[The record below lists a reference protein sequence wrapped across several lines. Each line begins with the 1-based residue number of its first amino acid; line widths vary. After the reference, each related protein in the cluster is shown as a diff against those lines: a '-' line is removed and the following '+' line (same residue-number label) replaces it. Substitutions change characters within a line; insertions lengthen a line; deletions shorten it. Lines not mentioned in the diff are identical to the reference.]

1 MTDFPPTV
9 VILTALPVEYAAVR
23 AHLTDV
29 VRREDDYGTVFDCG
43 RLADTGLV
51 AAVALIGEG
60 NENAALI
67 TGQAYNL
74 FGPRALL
81 FVGVA
86 GALSEDLE
94 IGDVV
99 VATRIYA
106 YHGAKM
112 NPGASLARPRAWDA
126 SWRLLQAAYR
136 ATHEPDVTVHYK
148 PIAAGEVVLNDRA
161 SNLSEHLEK
170 NYNDAVAI
178 EMESAGVARA
188 AHVSGRLDTLT
199 IRCISD
205 KADGRKREADA
216 RGTQRLAAS
225 RAATIAV
232 AVLREFAKS
241 VVTRQHTGHDYD
253 RAASAQPRA
262 TESPWATAAPV
273 SRATQD
279 PGARDLGTA
288 DLGAVAGLGAQDPG
302 AQGPGA
308 QGPGTTDRTGPAA
321 GHPTVEMHGAREGR
335 WASGTPG
342 TTGVDGV
349 PGMPGTPGHHGP
361 LGTPGAATGHGAQEV
376 PEATRGQ
383 GTPETP
389 DAARGQG
396 TVGTP
401 DAARDPGRVGTPD
414 AVRDPGTA
422 LTPDAVRAVEAL
434 EAPDATRVGGALGA
448 PDATRANRAPE
459 APGAAESPGP
469 TDAPAPVTHP
479 ATPVTAPVRR
489 SGPVPSAPATFPDG
503 PATAPPTPAEASSPT
518 TATSA
523 PGDASSSPTP
533 APGGAPSSLSAAPAP
548 GSASSPPSTPTVGHG
563 TEPPT
568 SAAAPDTPPTQRTP
582 GGASSGTGRASVD
595 GRAPLSRGL
604 RAARRHLTPLR
615 AAGLACVLILGALVP
630 VVFSGDDG
638 GSSDPGAG
646 SNLPTCPV
654 ANADTTLR
662 ISASIDLSKSLHDAA
677 DAYGARRADGHCV
690 KITVSG
696 VNSGTGMRA
705 LAKGWTEADGPERP
719 DVWSP
724 AGSEWL
730 ELARSKASAKALKKL
745 PETAEPIVTSP
756 LTIAMPKTMAT
767 ALGWPEQRIGWK
779 ELAEWAKD
787 PADFW
792 ADRGEKQWGAL
803 KLGKTNPH
811 YSTSGLN
818 ATIGAFYANTG
829 TSAELSEKDI
839 DSPANQA
846 LVKTIEKSVVHYG
859 DTTLTFLS
867 NLRAADDSGGDD
879 EVARYISAVTVEE
892 NAVVAYNQGYPCGAY
907 SDEPECAKTHK
918 PKTPLVSLYPKDSNP
933 VSDHPYV
940 TLKGL
945 SPAKKTVS
953 ADFLR
958 HLHDRDVYEKYFAPY
973 GYRTHDLKPGAPITE
988 ENGALPGTRISA
1000 YKPPTG
1006 KVLDRI
1012 QQTWS
1017 RLRRPANVLVVIDT
1031 SLSMEDKVPGTG
1043 RTKMQLLKDA
1053 EPALFGEFGPADRV
1067 GLWKFSNA
1075 ANLDGKHHYQELVPV
1090 GPMDDPAP
1098 GAGGVPRRE
1107 QLTKEV
1113 RALVPNGATGLY
1125 GTVDAAAKALRQ
1137 GFDPDAINAIVLLT
1151 DGRNEGVP
1159 ATPTLEEVL
1168 SRVGGSDDRVR
1179 IFTIAYGS
1187 DADEQDAG
1195 GRTVLEKI
1203 AAATGARAY
1212 DAKNPKVIGQVLTSV
1227 ISNF

>member
-253 RAASAQPRA
+253 RATSAQPRA
-262 TESPWATAAPV
+262 TEGPWATAAPV

-279 PGARDLGTA
+279 PGARDPGTA
-288 DLGAVAGLGAQDPG
+288 DLGAAAGLGAQDLG
-302 AQGPGA
+302 ALGPGA
-308 QGPGTTDRTGPAA
+308 TERTGPAA
-321 GHPTVEMHGAREGR
+321 GHPTVEMHGTGEGR
-335 WASGTPG
+335 WAPGTPG

-361 LGTPGAATGHGAQEV
+361 LVTPGAARDHGAQEV
-376 PEATRGQ
+376 SEATRERGA
-383 GTPETP
+383 PETP
-389 DAARGQG
+389 DAVRGQG

-401 DAARDPGRVGTPD
+401 DAVIGQGTVGTPEATRTD
-414 AVRDPGTA
+414 G
-422 LTPDAVRAVEAL
+422 AL
-434 EAPDATRVGGALGA
+434 EAPDATRADGA
-448 PDATRANRAPE
+448 PDATRANGALE
-459 APGAAESPGP
+459 APRAAEGP
-469 TDAPAPVTHP
+469 RPTGASAPVTHP
-479 ATPVTAPVRR
+479 PTPVTARARR
-489 SGPVPSAPATFPDG
+489 SGPVPPVPAAFSDG
-503 PATAPPTPAEASSPT
+503 PATAPSTPAGASSPT

-533 APGGAPSSLSAAPAP
+533 ATRPNPPSPGGTA
-548 GSASSPPSTPTVGHG
+548 
-563 TEPPT
+563 
-568 SAAAPDTPPTQRTP
+568 
-582 GGASSGTGRASVD
+582 SGTGRAPVD

-638 GSSDPGAG
+638 SSSDPGAG
-646 SNLPTCPV
+646 SSLPTCPV
-654 ANADTTLR
+654 AKADTTLR
-662 ISASIDLSKSLHDAA
+662 ISASIDLSKSLRNAA
-677 DAYGARRADGHCV
+677 DAYGARRAHGRCV

-705 LAKGWTEADGPERP
+705 LAKGWTEADGPEPP

-730 ELARSKASAKALKKL
+730 ELARSKASPRALKLL

-779 ELAEWAKD
+779 ELAKWAKD

-867 NLRAADDSGGDD
+867 NLRAADDSGGED

-892 NAVVAYNQGYPCGAY
+892 NAVVTYNQGYPCGAY

-918 PKTPLVSLYPKDSNP
+918 PRTPLVSLYPKDSNP

-940 TLKGL
+940 TLNRL

-973 GYRTHDLKPGAPITE
+973 GYRTHDLKPGASITE
-988 ENGALPGTRISA
+988 ENGALPGTRLSA
-1000 YKPPTG
+1000 YNPPKG

-1090 GPMDDPAP
+1090 GPMNDPAP
-1098 GAGGVPRRE
+1098 GANGVPRRE

-1168 SRVGGSDDRVR
+1168 SRIGGSDDRVR

>member
-1 MTDFPPTV
+1 MTDSPPTV

-23 AHLTDV
+23 AHLSDV

-43 RLADTGLV
+43 RLADTGLT

-106 YHGAKM
+106 YHGAKV

-216 RGTQRLAAS
+216 KGTQRIAAS

-241 VVTRQHTGHDYD
+241 VVARPDPGHGVGALAAQGGGGAGSSLPAHGSAVGAD
-253 RAASAQPRA
+253 AGASA
-262 TESPWATAAPV
+262 
-273 SRATQD
+273 
-279 PGARDLGTA
+279 
-288 DLGAVAGLGAQDPG
+288 
-302 AQGPGA
+302 GPGA
-308 QGPGTTDRTGPAA
+308 TGVPEPAAMERPAPEPAAATERPVPEPAAAVERSIPESAAATERPAPEPAAATERPAPEPAPTAERPVPEPVATERSIPERGAQERPAVAPPPTLTGPATRQGPVSPALAVFSDGPGTGRSAPSASTATPLSDPPGSSAPAA
-321 GHPTVEMHGAREGR
+321 PA
-335 WASGTPG
+335 ASPG
-342 TTGVDGV
+342 TDDAAAG
-349 PGMPGTPGHHGP
+349 
-361 LGTPGAATGHGAQEV
+361 PGAARV
-376 PEATRGQ
+376 
-383 GTPETP
+383 
-389 DAARGQG
+389 
-396 TVGTP
+396 
-401 DAARDPGRVGTPD
+401 PGRK
-414 AVRDPGTA
+414 
-422 LTPDAVRAVEAL
+422 
-434 EAPDATRVGGALGA
+434 
-448 PDATRANRAPE
+448 
-459 APGAAESPGP
+459 
-469 TDAPAPVTHP
+469 PAH
-479 ATPVTAPVRR
+479 
-489 SGPVPSAPATFPDG
+489 
-503 PATAPPTPAEASSPT
+503 
-518 TATSA
+518 
-523 PGDASSSPTP
+523 
-533 APGGAPSSLSAAPAP
+533 
-548 GSASSPPSTPTVGHG
+548 
-563 TEPPT
+563 
-568 SAAAPDTPPTQRTP
+568 
-582 GGASSGTGRASVD
+582 RASQAAD
-595 GRAPLSRGL
+595 PLLLSGLRAPLLRGL

-615 AAGLACVLILGALVP
+615 ATALAFVLILGALVP
-630 VVFSGDDG
+630 VLFSGDDG
-638 GSSDPGAG
+638 AGPGPGNPFASS
-646 SNLPTCPV
+646 LPTCP
-654 ANADTTLR
+654 ADKADTTLR
-662 ISASIDLSKSLHDAA
+662 IAASIDLSKSLQEAAA
-677 DAYGARRADGHCV
+677 DYGARRTDGHCV
-690 KITVSG
+690 KIAVSG
-696 VNSGTGMRA
+696 VNSGTAMRA
-705 LAKGWTEADGPERP
+705 LAKGWTEADGPTPP

-730 ELARSKASAKALKKL
+730 ALARTKATPKALERL
-745 PETAEPIVTSP
+745 PETAQPIVTSP

-779 ELAEWAKD
+779 DLAKWAED

-792 ADRGEKQWGAL
+792 TERGEKQWGAL

-818 ATIGAFYANTG
+818 ATIGAFYARTG
-829 TSAELSEKDI
+829 TSGELSAKDI
-839 DSPANQA
+839 DAPANQA

-859 DTTLTFLS
+859 DTTLTFLA
-867 NLRAADDSGGDD
+867 NLRAADDSGGED
-879 EVARYISAVTVEE
+879 EATRYISAVTVEE

-907 SDEPECAKTHK
+907 SDEPECAKTDK
-918 PKTPLVSLYPKDSNP
+918 PRTPLVSLYPKDSNP

-940 TLKGL
+940 TLNDLPAAKG
-945 SPAKKTVS
+945 TVS
-953 ADFLR
+953 ADFLH
-958 HLHDRDVYEKYFAPY
+958 HLHDPAVYKKYFAPY
-973 GYRTHDLKPGAPITE
+973 GYRTHDRKPGPSITE
-988 ENGALPGTRISA
+988 QNGALPGTELSA
-1000 YKPPTG
+1000 YNAPKGPA
-1006 KVLDRI
+1006 LERI

-1017 RLRRPANVLVVIDT
+1017 RLRRPAHVLVVIDT

-1043 RTKMQLLKDA
+1043 KTKMQLLKDA

-1075 ANLDGKHHYQELVPV
+1075 ANLDGKHHYKELMPI
-1090 GPMDDPAP
+1090 GPMDGPAP
-1098 GAGGVPRRE
+1098 GADGVTRRK
-1107 QLTKEV
+1107 QLTTEV
-1113 RALVPNGATGLY
+1113 GALVPNGATGLY
-1125 GTVDAAAKALRQ
+1125 GTVDAAAKALREDY
-1137 GFDPDAINAIVLLT
+1137 DPDAINAIVLLT

-1159 ATPTLEEVL
+1159 ARPTLEEVL
-1168 SRVGGSDDRVR
+1168 SRVGGSDHRIR

-1195 GRTVLEKI
+1195 GRTVLGKI

-1212 DAKNPKVIGQVLTSV
+1212 DAKDPRVIGQVLTSV